1 MGGIFWKEIP
11 SKNRKFRWIWEKMLR
26 NSDLPPPLLE
36 IGSGGLEV
44 TNLGEK
50 GEEKCAPGGS
60 KNVEISE
67 IWTPEPHG
75 VTETPRVGLDLGHF
89 GPVSFEQ
96 ICVAL
101 GVMSKMQ
108 LSLILHFVQEN
119 LVQRFG
125 WKISEKASR
134 AIRHLRKLASESSPP
149 VGEGKIPKG
158 KFLEPDSVPQAKRP
172 KYKNPPMGQH
182 GAVAPPP
189 FEENLDPRR
198 TLLVGENRV
207 FPRPLGV
214 HRKIAEPAPVGRT
227 PQGPARLLACAEK
240 VTTPSPRFGFKS
252 PPTRNSRSWRSKQ
265 KIWHRDS

>member
-1 MGGIFWKEIP
+1 MHPW
-11 SKNRKFRWIWEKMLR
+11 W
-26 NSDLPPPLLE
+26 
-36 IGSGGLEV
+36 V
-44 TNLGEK
+44 EK
-50 GEEKCAPGGS
+50 GGSFGDLDPGAP
-60 KNVEISE
+60 
-67 IWTPEPHG
+67 WCHG
-75 VTETPRVGLDLGHF
+75 DPRVGVDPRPEVQGSNSGQF
-89 GPVSFEQ
+89 GPISFEQ

-108 LSLILHFVQEN
+108 LSLILHFAQEN

-189 FEENLDPRR
+189 FEENLDPGA
-198 TLLVGENRV
+198 LCL
-207 FPRPLGV
+207 
-214 HRKIAEPAPVGRT
+214 
-227 PQGPARLLACAEK
+227 
-240 VTTPSPRFGFKS
+240 
-252 PPTRNSRSWRSKQ
+252 
-265 KIWHRDS
+265 